1 MAGNTGET
9 DKNDYSASNVTKKQ
23 QHMSKEKVQGKVTF
37 NIKAFREYNH
47 QRPFSWLSRTIKGLP
62 VGGRYIQISYRKV
75 MFMY

>member
-1 MAGNTGET
+1 MAGTIGET

-47 QRPFSWLSRTIKGLP
+47 QRPLS
-62 VGGRYIQISYRKV
+62 
-75 MFMY
+75 